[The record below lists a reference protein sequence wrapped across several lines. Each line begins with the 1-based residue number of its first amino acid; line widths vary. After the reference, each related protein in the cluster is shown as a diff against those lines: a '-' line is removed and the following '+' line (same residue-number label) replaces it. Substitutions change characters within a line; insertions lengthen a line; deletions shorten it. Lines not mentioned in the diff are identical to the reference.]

1 MPQIQKYIW
10 VVNTILHSGKITLK
24 ELNEKW
30 KANVDLSGGLDL
42 TRQTFDRWK
51 GAILDLFGIVIEC
64 ERKGGYKYYIENTE
78 VLEQGEM
85 RKWLLETYGT
95 AETLSDILSLHDR
108 ILTEEIPSSHKFLSV
123 ILEAMKSN
131 RMIEIEHMSFGKTEP
146 TVSEV
151 EPYAVKMSGQRWY
164 LLARN
169 VKIDKILLYSLDR
182 THSVDIEP
190 NTFSLPKDFNAKD
203 YFSEYYGIYVDDKVP
218 LQRIVLRADKWH
230 KYYMRTLPLH
240 PSQIEI
246 NTTDNYADFELTLR
260 PTYGFYMK
268 LLSFGNMVEVLEPE
282 SVRTELI
289 KWIKNTMDVYRK
301 ENRT

>member
-42 TRQTFDRWK
+42 PRQTFDRWK
-51 GAILDLFGIVIEC
+51 GSILDLFGIVIEC
-64 ERKGGYKYYIENTE
+64 ERKGGYRYYIENPE
-78 VLEQGEM
+78 VLEQGEL
-85 RKWLLETYGT
+85 RKWLLDTYGT
-95 AETLSDILSLHDR
+95 AETLSDNISLHDR
-108 ILTEEIPSSHKFLSV
+108 ILTEEIPSSHQFLSV

-131 RMIEIEHMSFGKTEP
+131 HVIEIEHMSFGKTEP

-151 EPYAVKMSGQRWY
+151 EPYAVKMSGLRWY

-169 VKIDKILLYSLDR
+169 IKIEKLLLYSLDR
-182 THSVDIEP
+182 IHNVDIKG
-190 NTFSLPKDFNAKD
+190 NRFSLPKGFNAKD
-203 YFSEYYGIYVDDKVP
+203 YFSQYYGIFIDDKVP

-240 PSQIEI
+240 SSQREI
-246 NTTDNYADFELTLR
+246 NTTDDYADFEVTLR

-268 LLSFGNMVEVLEPE
+268 LLSFGNMIEVLEPI
-282 SVRTELI
+282 SVRNELE
-289 KWIKNTMDVYRK
+289 KWIQNTAEVYRK
-301 ENRT
+301 